1 MFSEGDL
8 YFRTGDLM
16 KRDAQGY
23 FYFIDRV
30 GDTFRWKSEN
40 VSTNE
45 VAEVFGT
52 HEKVVQANVYGVEVA
67 DYSGKAGMV
76 ALVAEEGLDLNALHA
91 HVHKELPHYARPL
104 FLRLSKE
111 TQDENTTGTFKLK
124 KTDLVKQGWDPELIA
139 DPVFFDDPD
148 QDGYVPLTAEMRA
161 QILSGEKRV

>member
-1 MFSEGDL
+1 
-8 YFRTGDLM
+8 M

-76 ALVAEEGLDLNALHA
+76 ALVGEDGLDLEALHA
-91 HVHKELPHYARPL
+91 HVHKELPHFARPL

-111 TQDENTTGTFKLK
+111 AQDENTTGTFKLK

-139 DPVFFDDPD
+139 EPVYFDDPD
-148 QDGYVPLTAEMRA
+148 ANAYVPLTQDLRA